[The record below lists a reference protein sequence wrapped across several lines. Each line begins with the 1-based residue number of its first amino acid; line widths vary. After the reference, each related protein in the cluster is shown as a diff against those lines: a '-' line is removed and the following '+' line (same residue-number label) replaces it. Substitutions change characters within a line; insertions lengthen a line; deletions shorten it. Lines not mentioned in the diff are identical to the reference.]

1 MVLYLSDETTD
12 KGDAPG
18 KLVESQRC
26 DQVEAAF
33 GGAGKGLTVAME
45 MVARAKGSPRMLP
58 IWIPLRREPYII
70 LELSIL
76 ASDGEASE
84 PYDGIRKEGD

>member
-1 MVLYLSDETTD
+1 M
-12 KGDAPG
+12 
-18 KLVESQRC
+18 
-26 DQVEAAF
+26 
-33 GGAGKGLTVAME
+33 AME

-58 IWIPLRREPYII
+58 IWIPLRRAPYII
-70 LELSIL
+70 LELSIF